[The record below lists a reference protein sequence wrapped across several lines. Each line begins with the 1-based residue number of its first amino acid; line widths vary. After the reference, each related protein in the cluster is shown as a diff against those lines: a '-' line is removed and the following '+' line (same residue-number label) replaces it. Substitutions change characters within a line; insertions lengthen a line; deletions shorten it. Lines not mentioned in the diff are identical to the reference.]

1 MTPTA
6 PLRHPLDI
14 EGVPRTPRADAL
26 RDALAA
32 RVVIADGAMGTM
44 LQRYEPTLDDYRQLE
59 GCNEILNVSRPDLI
73 ARIHD
78 DYLAVGI
85 DAIETNTF
93 GANWSNLSDYGI
105 DDRIHELA
113 EAGARIA
120 RERVEAAEATDGR
133 MRWVLGSMGPG
144 TKLPSLGHT
153 TYEHLKETFA
163 LQAEGL
169 IDGGADA
176 FLIETSQDLLQTKA
190 AVNGCKQAI
199 VARGIR
205 LPIFVEVTV
214 ETTGTMLMGSEI
226 GAALTALEPLGVDA
240 IGLNCATGPAEMSEH
255 LRHLSKH
262 SPVTIACMPNAGL
275 PVLTADGAHYP
286 LTPAELATAHE
297 QFVREF
303 GIGLVGGCCGTTPEH
318 LAAVVERL
326 APLAEIGV
334 SSRRSA
340 PRSTSGEGTPVVE
353 RAQRDETQRTV
364 TIEPGVASLYQH
376 VPFQQDASYLAIG
389 ERTNANGSKA
399 FREAMLE
406 GRWDDCVEIARNQ
419 IRVGAH
425 LLDVCIDYVGR
436 DGVADIREVVSRFAS
451 ASTLPLVID
460 STEPAVIRAG
470 LELIGGRPV
479 VNSVNYEDGD
489 GPASRFGRI
498 MPLVKEHGTA
508 VIALT
513 IDEQGQARTA
523 QDKLRIASRLVDALV
538 GEWGMKVEDIIV
550 DCLTFPIATGQ
561 EETRRDAIETIEAI
575 RGLVAKYPGIHTT
588 LGVSNVSF
596 GLNPAARSVLN
607 SVFLHEATQAGLDSG
622 IIDAAKI
629 VPLAS
634 IPDDQRK
641 VALDL
646 VWDRR
651 ERDADGNVTYDPLA
665 VMLDLFAGVD
675 TAALRDQR
683 AAELAALPVGERLER
698 RIIDGELKGLE
709 ADLDLARADGIA
721 PLQIINDHLL
731 EGMKVVGERFGSGQM
746 QLPFVLQSA
755 EVMKTA
761 VALLEPHMEKSS
773 ASGKGRI
780 VLATVRGDVH
790 DIGKNLVDIILT
802 NNGYDVVNL
811 GIKQPIAD
819 IIAAAEEHDADV
831 IGMSGLLVKSTV
843 VMKENLEELQS
854 RGLAKKWPVLLGG
867 AALTRAYVEDDL
879 AGLFDGEVRYAKD
892 AFEGLALMEPLVRV
906 ARGASPDEVGLPPL
920 KKRIHREGSLLTLT
934 EPDAMPARSDVAAD
948 NPVPAPP
955 FWGTRIVRGIALA
968 DYAAFLDERATFMG
982 QWGLKPGRGDDGL
995 SYEQLVETEGRPRL
1009 RYWLD
1014 RILAEGMLDASV
1026 AYGYFPVVSEGDDV
1040 VVLHHGDD
1048 PTGILG
1054 VPGLLAPDG
1063 GSLGLLGDVSSRSAR
1078 STPGASLAGD
1088 VSSRSARSTPGGSP
1102 VGGVSSRSAR
1112 GAAGAPPVVE
1122 RGAQR
1127 RDETESPAVGTERLR
1142 FSFPRQRRDRHLC
1155 LADFVRSRDTSTGS
1169 GTGGRVDVLPV
1180 QLVTAGARIDQ
1191 VTAKLFAE
1199 DRYRDYYELNG
1210 LVMQLTEALAE
1221 FWHARIRSELGFA
1234 AEDPAD
1240 TAGLFKLEYRGA
1252 RFSLGYP
1259 ACPDMEDRRK
1269 VVELL
1274 RPERMGV
1281 ELSDELQLHPEQST
1295 DAFVF
1300 HHPEAKYFSV

>member
-1 MTPTA
+1 MTA
-6 PLRHPLDI
+6 SLAAARFALDI
-14 EGVPRTPRADAL
+14 DGVPRPARAQAL
-26 RDALAA
+26 LDALAE

-44 LQRYEPTLDDYRQLE
+44 LQRHDLRIDTDFAGLE
-59 GCNEILNVSRPDLI
+59 GCNEILNVTRPDVV
-73 ARIHD
+73 ADIHD
-78 DYLAVGI
+78 AYFAVGV
-85 DAIETNTF
+85 DAVETNTF

-105 DDRIHELA
+105 DDRITELA
-113 EAGARIA
+113 AAGARIA
-120 RERVEAAEATDGR
+120 RERAEAAEAVDGR

-153 TYEHLKETFA
+153 TYAHLKETFA

-176 FLIETSQDLLQTKA
+176 FLVETSQDLLQTKA
-190 AVNGCKQAI
+190 AINGCKQAI

-262 SPVTIACMPNAGL
+262 SSVTIACMPNAGL

-303 GIGLVGGCCGTTPEH
+303 GLGLIGGCCGTTPEH
-318 LAAVVERL
+318 LAAVVERVG
-326 APLAEIGV
+326 APAPADAPAAAEKPHASRDTTAEVV
-334 SSRRSA
+334 SRDGGGFSRTKNLVDR
-340 PRSTSGEGTPVVE
+340 
-353 RAQRDETQRTV
+353 
-364 TIEPGVASLYQH
+364 EPGVASLYQH
-376 VPFQQDASYLAIG
+376 VPFRQDASYLAIG

-406 GRWDDCVEIARNQ
+406 GRWDDCVEIARGQ

-425 LLDVCIDYVGR
+425 LLDVCVDYVGR
-436 DGVADIREVVSRFAS
+436 DGVDDIREVVSRFAS

-460 STEPAVIRAG
+460 STEPAVIQAG

-489 GPASRFGRI
+489 GAASRFGRI

-523 QDKLRIASRLVDALV
+523 EDKLRIASRLVDELV
-538 GEWGMKVEDIIV
+538 GAWGMRVEDIIV

-575 RGLVAKYPGIHTT
+575 RGLVAKYPGINTT

-607 SVFLHEATQAGLDSG
+607 SVFLHEATQAGLTSG

-634 IPDDQRK
+634 LPEEQRK

-651 ERDADGNVTYDPLA
+651 EWDADGTLTYDPLA
-665 VMLDLFAGVD
+665 TMLDLFAGVD

-709 ADLDLARADGIA
+709 ADLDLARAGDA
-721 PLQIINDHLL
+721 DAAPLSPLQIINDHLL

-761 VALLEPHMEKSS
+761 VALLEPHMEKTDE
-773 ASGKGRI
+773 AGKGTI

-802 NNGYDVVNL
+802 NNGYTVINL

-819 IIAAAEEHDADV
+819 IIAAAEEHGADV

-843 VMKENLEELQS
+843 VMKESLQELS
-854 RGLAKKWPVLLGG
+854 ARGLGTRWPVILGG
-867 AALTRAYVEDDL
+867 AALTRAYVEQDL
-879 AGLFDGEVRYAKD
+879 AELFDGEVRYAKD
-892 AFEGLALMEPLVRV
+892 AFEGLALMEPLVRI
-906 ARGASPDEVGLPPL
+906 ARGEAPDAVGLPPL
-920 KKRIHREGSLLTLT
+920 KKRIHAAGSRLTLT
-934 EPDAMPARSDVAAD
+934 EPEAMPARSDVAYD

-982 QWGLKPGRGDDGL
+982 QWGLKPGRGEGGL
-995 SYEQLVETEGRPRL
+995 SYEQLVDTEGRPRL

-1014 RILAEGMLDASV
+1014 RILAERMLDASV
-1026 AYGYFPVVSEGDDV
+1026 AYGYFPVVSEGDDL

-1048 PTGILG
+1048 PTGLLG
-1054 VPGLLAPDG
+1054 PAGLLAPDG
-1063 GSLGLLGDVSSRSAR
+1063 GSGGALG
-1078 STPGASLAGD
+1078 
-1088 VSSRSARSTPGGSP
+1088 
-1102 VGGVSSRSAR
+1102 
-1112 GAAGAPPVVE
+1112 
-1122 RGAQR
+1122 
-1127 RDETESPAVGTERLR
+1127 RDRMR
-1142 FSFPRQRRDRHLC
+1142 FHFPRQRRDRHLN
-1155 LADFVRSRDTSTGS
+1155 LADFVRSRAS
-1169 GTGGRVDVLPV
+1169 GQVDVLPV
-1180 QLVTAGARIDQ
+1180 QLVTAGAAIDA
-1191 VTAKLFAE
+1191 VTAKMFAE

-1221 FWHARIRSELGFA
+1221 FWHARIRAELGFA
-1234 AEDPAD
+1234 GEDPAD

-1281 ELSDELQLHPEQST
+1281 ELSEELQLHPEQST

>member
-1 MTPTA
+1 MTHNTGARRPATRIARVTA
-6 PLRHPLDI
+6 QHAAPRFDLDI
-14 EGVPRTPRADAL
+14 ESVARPARAEAL
-26 RDALAA
+26 LSALHT
-32 RVVIADGAMGTM
+32 RVVIADGAMGTQ
-44 LQRYEPTLDDYRQLE
+44 LQEHDPTLEDYLQLE
-59 GCNEILNVSRPDLI
+59 GCNEILNVSRPDMI
-73 ARIHD
+73 GAIHD
-78 DYLAVGI
+78 AYLAVGV
-85 DAIETNTF
+85 DAVETNTF
-93 GANWSNLSDYGI
+93 GANWSNLGDYGI
-105 DDRIHELA
+105 EDRITELA
-113 EAGARIA
+113 AAGARIA
-120 RERVEAAEATDGR
+120 RERVEAAEAEDGR

-153 TYEHLKETFA
+153 TYDHLKQTFA
-163 LQAEGL
+163 EQAAGL

-199 VARGIR
+199 VGRGIR

-262 SPVTIACMPNAGL
+262 SSVPVACMPNAGL
-275 PVLTADGAHYP
+275 PVLTKDGAHYP
-286 LTPAELATAHE
+286 LSPDELATAHE

-303 GIGLVGGCCGTTPEH
+303 GLGLIGGCCGTTPAH
-318 LAAVVERL
+318 LKAVVDRL
-326 APLAEIGV
+326 RISVAADPVEG
-334 SSRRSA
+334 
-340 PRSTSGEGTPVVE
+340 STTL
-353 RAQRDETQRTV
+353 RQAQRALPV
-364 TIEPGVASLYQH
+364 PEPGVASLYQH
-376 VPFQQDASYLAIG
+376 VSFQQDASYLAIG

-406 GRWDDCVEIARNQ
+406 ERWDDCVEIARNQ

-425 LLDVCIDYVGR
+425 LLDVCVDYVGR
-436 DGVADIREVVSRFAS
+436 DGVADIREIVSRFAS

-479 VNSVNYEDGD
+479 VNSVNYEDGE
-489 GPASRFGRI
+489 GPESRFGRI

-523 QDKLRIASRLVDALV
+523 VDKVRIASRLIDALV

-561 EETRRDAIETIEAI
+561 EETRRDAIETIDAI
-575 RGLVAKYPGIHTT
+575 RQISAKYPGVQTT

-607 SVFLHEATQAGLDSG
+607 SVFLHEAAEAGLTSG

-634 IPDDQRK
+634 VPDDRRK

-651 ERDADGNVTYDPLA
+651 EYDTEGAVTYDPLSA
-665 VMLDLFAGVD
+665 MLDLFDGVD
-675 TAALRDQR
+675 SAALKDAR
-683 AAELAALPVGERLER
+683 AAELAALPVNERLER
-698 RIIDGELKGLE
+698 RIIDGEAKGLE
-709 ADLDLARADGIA
+709 GDLDLARAGGLSA
-721 PLQIINDHLL
+721 LQIINDHLL
-731 EGMKVVGERFGSGQM
+731 EGMKVVGERFGSGEM

-773 ASGKGRI
+773 DAGKGKI
-780 VLATVRGDVH
+780 ILATVRGDVH

-802 NNGYDVVNL
+802 NNGYDVINL

-843 VMKENLEELQS
+843 VMKENLQELQA
-854 RGLAKKWPVLLGG
+854 RGLAKRWPVILGG

-879 AGLFDGEVRYAKD
+879 ASLFDGEVRYARD
-892 AFEGLALMEPLVRV
+892 AFEGLALMEPLVAL
-906 ARGASPDEVGLPPL
+906 ARGASPEDVALPPL
-920 KKRIHREGSLLTLT
+920 KKRIHAAGARLTLT
-934 EPDAMPARSDVAAD
+934 EPEAMPGRSDVASD
-948 NPVPAPP
+948 NAVPAPP
-955 FWGTRIVRGIALA
+955 FWGTRIVRGVALA

-995 SYEQLVETEGRPRL
+995 SYEQLVDTEGRPRL

-1026 AYGYFPVVSEGDDV
+1026 AYGYFPVVSEGEDL

-1048 PTGILG
+1048 PAGVLG
-1054 VPGLLAPDG
+1054 APGLLAPDG
-1063 GSLGLLGDVSSRSAR
+1063 GS
-1078 STPGASLAGD
+1078 
-1088 VSSRSARSTPGGSP
+1088 GGP
-1102 VGGVSSRSAR
+1102 VGT
-1112 GAAGAPPVVE
+1112 
-1122 RGAQR
+1122 
-1127 RDETESPAVGTERLR
+1127 DRLR
-1142 FSFPRQRRDRHLC
+1142 FTFPRQRRDRHLC
-1155 LADFVRSRDTSTGS
+1155 LSDFARSRAS
-1169 GTGGRVDVLPV
+1169 GQIDVLPV
-1180 QLVTAGARIDQ
+1180 QLVTAGGRIDT

-1221 FWHARIRSELGFA
+1221 YWHARIREELGFA
-1234 AEDPAD
+1234 DEDPTD
-1240 TAGLFKLEYRGA
+1240 TAGLFKLNYRGA

-1259 ACPDMEDRRK
+1259 ACPEMQDRRK

-1281 ELSDELQLHPEQST
+1281 ELSEELQLHPEQST